1 MPSNRIER
9 HHENSHREWLKRV
22 LTVHAELVRSLEW
35 SCVRVSTQEL
45 IEKIPTFVHQL
56 CEHDSERLSDDE
68 EEALVQAVI
77 SETVGLGPL
86 DTILSDP
93 LVSDVLVNSSDEVFI
108 ERNGRLIRTPLCFA
122 DDDHLM
128 RIIQR
133 IAGRVGRRI
142 DESSPMV
149 DARLEDG
156 SRVHAVVRPLAL
168 HGPTL
173 SIRRFGTNPIGIDDL
188 ISHGSLTREMVDLL
202 SKAVQAR
209 VSFLISGGTG
219 AGKTTLL
226 NAVSS
231 FIPKDERI
239 VTIEDAAELKLQHPH
254 VISLETRPSNAEEKG
269 KVTIRDL
276 VRTSLRM
283 RPDRILVGEVRG
295 DEVIDM
301 LQAMNTGHPGS
312 LSTIH
317 ANNAK
322 DALSRLEVM
331 VGMSGQELPVPVLRH
346 YVTAGIRMLVHV
358 ARLKGGARRVMQIS
372 EVTGL
377 KNGEYR
383 LREIFGYREDGVDEN
398 GDSVGEFYAT
408 GYLPRFMKPKKLV
421 SAKQKLLA
429 APTSQAN
436 VIASPVAAEPQVAP
450 GRPRFTIVS
459 TQVEVIEV
467 DSDDESENETSSL
480 DGNVG
485 SLNATPS
492 SDLDTHGPFSAT
504 DTVIPT
510 EVACDVEVPR
520 SNSEALHLH
529 QGIAPPMKTFSADYF
544 SADSFSGPIM
554 VGVSDYQPSTLL
566 EYPRHKV
573 DHAIEALRF
582 GIMDDEIES
591 VAKMQVIQRT
601 RL

>member
-1 MPSNRIER
+1 MYGKGNEAI
-9 HHENSHREWLKRV
+9 SHNAQRDWLKRV
-22 LTVHAELVRSLEW
+22 LRVHAELVRSLEW
-35 SCVRVSTQEL
+35 SGLGVNTPQL
-45 IEKIPTFVHQL
+45 LDKIPAFVHEVSKL
-56 CEHDSERLSDDE
+56 EPEPISPDE
-68 EEALVQAVI
+68 EEALVSAVI

-86 DTILSDP
+86 DSLLSDP
-93 LVSDVLVNSSDEVFI
+93 LVSDVLVNSSQEVFI
-108 ERNGRLIRTPLCFA
+108 ERKGRLIRTPLCFA

-133 IAGRVGRRI
+133 IASRVGRRI

-173 SIRRFGTNPIGIDDL
+173 SIRRFGTNPIGIHDL
-188 ISHGSLTREMVDLL
+188 LSHGSLNREMVDLL
-202 SKAVQAR
+202 ARAVEAR

-231 FIPKDERI
+231 FIPKEERI

-254 VISLETRPSNAEEKG
+254 VISLETRPSNAEERG

-312 LSTIH
+312 LTTIH
-317 ANNAK
+317 ANNTK

-358 ARLKGGARRVMQIS
+358 ARLRGGARRVMQIS

-383 LREIFGYREDGVDEN
+383 LREIYGFREDGVDEN
-398 GDSVGEFYAT
+398 GESVGEFYAT
-408 GYLPRFMKPKKLV
+408 GYMPRFMKSKRKVVGKKRPPALPNANADPV
-421 SAKQKLLA
+421 TSLTSPLA
-429 APTSQAN
+429 PG
-436 VIASPVAAEPQVAP
+436 PHVAAQ
-450 GRPRFTIVS
+450 RPRFTIVS
-459 TQVEVIEV
+459 TQVEVIEGEE
-467 DSDDESENETSSL
+467 DDEDESETASAESNADSTTTSL
-480 DGNVG
+480 
-485 SLNATPS
+485 AS
-492 SDLDTHGPFSAT
+492 SDLDSQGPFSAT
-504 DTVIPT
+504 HSVIPT
-510 EVACDVEVPR
+510 NVA
-520 SNSEALHLH
+520 
-529 QGIAPPMKTFSADYF
+529 IAPEAASQKDDGRKVDLRNPAMQKSI
-544 SADSFSGPIM
+544 SIDSLSGPII
-554 VGVSDYQPSTLL
+554 VGVSDFQTSMVV
-566 EYPRHKV
+566 ESPRHQV
-573 DHAIEALRF
+573 DHAMEALRF
-582 GIMDDEIES
+582 GILDDAIDS
-591 VAKMQVIQRT
+591 VAKTQVVHRS
-601 RL
+601 RP